1 MTDVCVFGIR
11 GITSLTFIVCVVES
25 TGEVHGLSRWSQ
37 QPSIRSKGVQQKCPR
52 DGKLG
57 AAAYVGTIQGEDFVG
72 AANVVVLTYCRG
84 YRIKDIVKTL
94 EDKCEADERDPK
106 RTYVW
111 ICCLCNNQH
120 RVDKHVPFEQFRNIF
135 GTIVTSVG
143 TMWSM
148 PAEQKKAM
156 IESLS
161 RIYKLLNAL
170 ANTKIENANASRTE
184 DEKNIIFLV
193 EELVGYAELNIIV
206 NSSTRKWLIGVLKE
220 ELKEEEQLRDRRSR
234 DASTDLDYARFCYKI
249 GNVLRTLDDLDDAL

>member
-1 MTDVCVFGIR
+1 
-11 GITSLTFIVCVVES
+11 
-25 TGEVHGLSRWSQ
+25 
-37 QPSIRSKGVQQKCPR
+37 
-52 DGKLG
+52 
-57 AAAYVGTIQGEDFVG
+57 
-72 AANVVVLTYCRG
+72 
-84 YRIKDIVKTL
+84 
-94 EDKCEADERDPK
+94 
-106 RTYVW
+106 
-111 ICCLCNNQH
+111 
-120 RVDKHVPFEQFRNIF
+120 
-135 GTIVTSVG
+135 
-143 TMWSM
+143 MWSM

-184 DEKNIIFLV
+184 DKKNIIFLV